1 MADAQTNNA
10 PKTGWIVKKSKY
22 SHKWVKTWISVQPG
36 EVLYSKSETGP
47 YKKIKLDGTSI
58 TDVENDD
65 KIFRLQCRKP
75 KREYIFKVEET
86 LGAQVWLEAICVA
99 KVSEVAN
106 STSSACILQ

>member
-1 MADAQTNNA
+1 MVDAQTENA
-10 PKTGWIVKKSKY
+10 PKTGWIDKKSKY

-36 EVLYSKSETGP
+36 EVLYSKSKTGP

-58 TDVENDD
+58 TDVESNG
-65 KIFRLQCRKP
+65 KTFRLQCQTS
-75 KREYIFKVEET
+75 KREYIFKVEEG

-106 STSSACILQ
+106 STSSTCILQ